1 MTASDWLSGFS
12 KLLAPLGGLN
22 NNVGIAA
29 GLGSALLGVGAT
41 LLDNAGDARPHV
53 ERVRSAAPVVAQA
66 LAHAEALKVKLAAAA
81 GSAPAPSRSS
91 FPGA

>member
-29 GLGSALLGVGAT
+29 GLGSSLLGVGAT
-41 LLDNAGDARPHV
+41 LLDGTDTRPHV
-53 ERVRSAAPVVAQA
+53 ERVRSAAPVVAHA
-66 LAHAEALKVKLAAAA
+66 LAHAEALKAKLAAAA
-81 GSAPAPSRSS
+81 GPAPAPSKSS
-91 FPGA
+91 VHGA